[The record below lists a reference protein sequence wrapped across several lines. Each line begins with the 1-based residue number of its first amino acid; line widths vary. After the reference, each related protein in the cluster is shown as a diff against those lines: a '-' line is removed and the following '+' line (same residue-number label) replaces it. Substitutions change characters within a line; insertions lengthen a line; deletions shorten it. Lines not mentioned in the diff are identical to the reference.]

1 MKLNISTDIIPI
13 GEFKA
18 QMKKWL
24 NSAKDSGHPL
34 IITQNGKPAAVLIS
48 PEEFDNLRYTKQF
61 ITSVNQ
67 GLFDINS
74 GDTFD
79 TEQIDTDNAFAS
91 NTFTV
96 PSGQTGTY
104 VIGAYVE
111 YNGGSGSNIRDTG
124 MEIRINGTVQARQQS
139 YFEASYPSR
148 QPQRIEK
155 VVSLGAGDTVT
166 IYGLLNVGS
175 GTCQALGEDKGTNF
189 YGYKLIE

>member
-1 MKLNISTDIIPI
+1 MSKLFVDEIVHQSSQGSGTITI
-13 GEFKA
+13 GASGETINVVGTL
-18 QMKKWL
+18 Q
-24 NSAKDSGHPL
+24 NNGSAVGGVNTPAFFVYKSS
-34 IITQNGKPAAVLIS
+34 TQNLSDAAWTLI
-48 PEEFDNLRYTKQF
+48 
-61 ITSVNQ
+61 
-67 GLFDINS
+67 
-74 GDTFD
+74 TFD

-111 YNGGSGSNIRDTG
+111 YNGGASNIRDTG